1 MTADRIALSGRIQT
15 EMSDLARVVA
25 RCARIFAKAQESGDT
40 DWLDGVALNLHAF
53 YAGVE
58 SIFEEIARDLDDA
71 LPGGSE
77 WHRSLLMQMAA
88 ELPGIRPLIIGRTT
102 RDCLD
107 TYRGFR
113 HVVRNVYTFNLR
125 PARLRELV
133 EELPACYAALAQDLT
148 SFNTFLLDR
157 ASDDAP
163 TPRT

>member
-1 MTADRIALSGRIQT
+1 MNTDRIALSGRISA
-15 EMSDLARVVA
+15 EMADLARVVA
-25 RCARIFAKAQESGDT
+25 RCVRLFTKAQQSGDD

-71 LPGGSE
+71 LPSGPE

-88 ELPGIRPLIIGRTT
+88 ELPGIRPPIISRNT

-107 TYRGFR
+107 GYRGFR

-133 EELPACYAALAQDLT
+133 EELPACYAALAQDLAAI
-148 SFNTFLLDR
+148 SVFLEDR
-157 ASDDAP
+157 APDDAAA
-163 TPRT
+163 PRT

>member
-25 RCARIFAKAQESGDT
+25 RCARIFRKAQESGDT

-53 YAGVE
+53 YAGIE
-58 SIFEEIARDLDDA
+58 SIFEELARDLDDA
-71 LPGGSE
+71 LPSGPE

-88 ELPGIRPLIIGRTT
+88 DLPGIRPPIIGRTT

-107 TYRGFR
+107 AYRGFR

-133 EELPACYAALAQDLT
+133 EELPACYAALAQDIAAI
-148 SFNTFLLDR
+148 SVFLEDR
-157 ASDDAP
+157 RPDDAP
-163 TPRT
+163 TPHT